1 VTRHGRL
8 AALTAGGRFAGLTS
22 RGRLAGVV
30 AALVVVSAGCTSESR
45 LASGSAPRPAT
56 TTVTVLGA
64 ASLTEPLTALARRYE
79 RTHKGVTVALSFG
92 SSTTLA
98 QQVAEGAPADVV
110 AFAGTPA
117 LDLLPKDVSD
127 DGDRATIARNTME
140 IATPPDNPG
149 RVRDLAD
156 LSIPS
161 LDVVLCASTVPCG
174 KAADTV
180 LSRAGITPH
189 VVSREVDVKATLAKV
204 RLGEADAAL
213 VYHSDV
219 VSAGDSV
226 RGVPIAEAQNTTLD
240 YPMVWLNRK
249 RDTTGFAHLVRGPE
263 GRAALGLAGFLAP

>member
-1 VTRHGRL
+1 MTRLGVRAASRLRGGVVATLLLATAVTGGCTTESR
-8 AALTAGGRFAGLTS
+8 LTAGG
-22 RGRLAGVV
+22 
-30 AALVVVSAGCTSESR
+30 
-45 LASGSAPRPAT
+45 APQKA
-56 TTVTVLGA
+56 TTVTVLAA
-64 ASLTEPLTALARRYE
+64 ASLTDPLTSLARQYE
-79 RTHKGVTVALSFG
+79 RTHHGVTVALSFG

-117 LDLLPKDVSD
+117 LDQLPKDATD
-127 DGDRATIARNTME
+127 HGGRATIARNTME

-149 RVRDLAD
+149 GVHSLAD
-156 LSIPS
+156 LARPG

-180 LSRAGITPH
+180 LSRAGISPH

-204 RLGEADAAL
+204 RLGEADAAV

-226 RGVPIAEAQNTTLD
+226 KGVVIPTAQNTTLD
-240 YPMVWLNRK
+240 YPVVWLNTK
-249 RDTTGFAHLVRGPE
+249 PDTTGFAELVRGTE
-263 GRAALGLAGFLAP
+263 GRAALTRAGFLAP

>member
-1 VTRHGRL
+1 MTRLGVRAASRLRGGVVATLLLATAVTGGCTTESR
-8 AALTAGGRFAGLTS
+8 LTAGG
-22 RGRLAGVV
+22 
-30 AALVVVSAGCTSESR
+30 
-45 LASGSAPRPAT
+45 APQKA
-56 TTVTVLGA
+56 TTVTVLAA
-64 ASLTEPLTALARRYE
+64 ASLTDPLTSLARQYE
-79 RTHKGVTVALSFG
+79 RTHHGVTVALSFG

-117 LDLLPKDVSD
+117 LDQLPKDATD
-127 DGDRATIARNTME
+127 QGGRATIARNTME

-149 RVRDLAD
+149 GVHSLAD
-156 LSIPS
+156 LARPG

-180 LSRAGITPH
+180 LSRAGISPH

-204 RLGEADAAL
+204 RLGEADAAV

-226 RGVPIAEAQNTTLD
+226 KGVVIPTAQNTTLD
-240 YPMVWLNRK
+240 YPLVWLNTK
-249 RDTTGFAHLVRGPE
+249 PDTTGFAELVRGTE
-263 GRAALGLAGFLAP
+263 GRAALTRAGFLAP

>member
-1 VTRHGRL
+1 MTRPGARAASRL
-8 AALTAGGRFAGLTS
+8 
-22 RGRLAGVV
+22 RGAVV
-30 AALVVVSAGCTSESR
+30 ATLLLATAVTDGCTTESR
-45 LASGSAPRPAT
+45 LTTGGAPERT
-56 TTVTVLGA
+56 NTVTVLAA
-64 ASLTEPLTALARRYE
+64 ASLTDPLTSLARQYE
-79 RTHKGVTVALSFG
+79 RTHDGVTIALSFG

-117 LDLLPKDVSD
+117 LDQLPKDAT
-127 DGDRATIARNTME
+127 GQGGRATIARNTME

-149 RVRDLAD
+149 GVRSVADLAKPD
-156 LSIPS
+156 

-204 RLGEADAAL
+204 RLGEADAAV

-219 VSAGDSV
+219 VSAGD
-226 RGVPIAEAQNTTLD
+226 GVKGVVIPTSQNTTLD
-240 YPMVWLNRK
+240 YPLVWLNTK
-249 RDTTGFAHLVRGPE
+249 PDTTGFAELVRSAE
-263 GRAALGLAGFLAP
+263 GRAALTRAGFLAP

>member
-1 VTRHGRL
+1 MTRLGVRAASRLRGGVVATLLLATAVTGGCTTESR
-8 AALTAGGRFAGLTS
+8 LTAGG
-22 RGRLAGVV
+22 
-30 AALVVVSAGCTSESR
+30 
-45 LASGSAPRPAT
+45 APQKA
-56 TTVTVLGA
+56 TTVTVLAA
-64 ASLTEPLTALARRYE
+64 ASLTDPLTSLARQYE
-79 RTHKGVTVALSFG
+79 RTHHGVTVALSFG

-117 LDLLPKDVSD
+117 LDQLPKDATD
-127 DGDRATIARNTME
+127 QGGRATIARNTME

-149 RVRDLAD
+149 GVHSLAD
-156 LSIPS
+156 LARPG

-180 LSRAGITPH
+180 LSRAGISPH

-204 RLGEADAAL
+204 RLGEADAAV

-226 RGVPIAEAQNTTLD
+226 KGVVIPTAQNTTLD
-240 YPMVWLNRK
+240 YPVVWLNTK
-249 RDTTGFAHLVRGPE
+249 PDTTGFAELVRGTE
-263 GRAALGLAGFLAP
+263 GRAALTRAGFLAP